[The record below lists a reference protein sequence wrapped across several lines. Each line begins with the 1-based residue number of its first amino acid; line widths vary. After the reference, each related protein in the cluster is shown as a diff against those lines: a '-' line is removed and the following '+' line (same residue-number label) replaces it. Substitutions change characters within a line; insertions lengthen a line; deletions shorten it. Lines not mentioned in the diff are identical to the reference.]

1 MGTQSFSSFL
11 CPISLPMS
19 FSVNHVMSTGGL
31 RSTIFDDIYWRF
43 ALHPGGRF
51 VHTKSVAPDKNATI
65 RHYYRPHLEWRLLS
79 PAVITV
85 HHDPME
91 SYPWLASK
99 LFLPRWRSADHVV
112 CLNSRQQGFL
122 SENGIVNTS
131 VIPHGVDRQ
140 VFAVP
145 KQERA
150 VHSTPIRL
158 GVISKR
164 YDRGVKGEW
173 CLKQLINTLNPR
185 DFAFVLVGEGRSCDA
200 SLARARGF
208 EVTCFESLPYH
219 LFAGLYEQLDYLLI
233 LSDFEGGPACL
244 PEALGSGVPV
254 IAQPVGMVA
263 DYVIHEENGIL
274 LDEES
279 WVDQIVRLASDDA
292 LRFKVNKGAFRGAAS
307 IPDWG
312 EVMQRY
318 ADVYR
323 RVLGAGE

>member
-1 MGTQSFSSFL
+1 M
-11 CPISLPMS
+11 SLT
-19 FSVNHVMSTGGL
+19 VNHVMSTNGL

-43 ALHPGGRF
+43 ALDSGGGF
-51 VHTKSVAPDKNATI
+51 VHAKSVAPDQNAAI

-79 PAVITV
+79 PAVVTV
-85 HHDPME
+85 HHDPMD

-122 SENGIVNTS
+122 AENAFFKTS

-145 KQERA
+145 KQMKA
-150 VHSTPIRL
+150 VRSAPIRL

-173 CLKQLINTLNPR
+173 RLKQLIDTLNPR
-185 DFAFVLVGEGRSCDA
+185 DFAFVFVGEGRSWDA

-208 EVTCFESLPYH
+208 VVTCLESLPYH

-254 IAQPVGMVA
+254 IARPVGMVA
-263 DYVIHEENGIL
+263 DYVIHEGNGIL

-279 WVDQIVRLASDDA
+279 WIDQIVLLASDDA
-292 LRFKVNKGAFRGAAS
+292 LRFKLNTGAFLGAAS
-307 IPDWG
+307 VPCWG

-323 RVLGAGE
+323 LVLGAGK